1 MRKEKTIIID
11 YCLKRVKGCEQAL
24 VKHNGNYYVVS
35 HSTRNREPETFI
47 FESDSNGAIT
57 NWGEVGG
64 RKYAE
69 LDEVLADMDRYFY

>member
-35 HSTRNREPETFI
+35 HSTLMSEPETFI
-47 FESDSNGAIT
+47 FESDSNGTIT

-64 RKYAE
+64 RKFAE